1 MSSLWMK
8 LTAIYGQLFISK
20 HGVNDT
26 GVWFAALKDLTPK
39 ALDSGVER
47 LMTLSKGDKFC
58 EFPPNCLQFRALC
71 LGFYSDLRLPS
82 AAEAHREVLNS
93 AYSTNPNWS
102 HAVVKFTAKRLGLK
116 FLEIDNEGHSFAVFK
131 EAYERVCHLMRQ
143 GHQIPEIKEKVLCT
157 LPQSKDIATT
167 HLAKIRQLL
176 GVA

>member
-1 MSSLWMK
+1 MR

-20 HGVNDT
+20 YGEKDT

-47 LMTLSKGDKFC
+47 LMTMSKSDKFC

-82 AAEAHREVLNS
+82 AAQAHREVLNS
-93 AYSTNPNWS
+93 AYSANPNWS
-102 HAVVKFTAKRLGLK
+102 HAVVKFTAKRLGVK
-116 FLEIDNEGHSFAVFK
+116 FLEIDNEGHSFSVFK
-131 EAYERVCHLMRQ
+131 EAYEQVCHLMRQ
-143 GHQIPEIKEKVLCT
+143 GHQIPEIKEQVL
-157 LPQSKDIATT
+157 LAKPQSKDIATT